1 MFGSGDGGGREKQVS
16 SRFEFIKNG
25 ETAEK
30 IGRCKWP
37 SSFNGSH
44 VRSCP
49 GCTYLFSIL
58 APRVS
63 NRVFSTKLVSLLP
76 DSFEIAAGC

>member
-30 IGRCKWP
+30 
-37 SSFNGSH
+37 
-44 VRSCP
+44 
-49 GCTYLFSIL
+49 
-58 APRVS
+58 
-63 NRVFSTKLVSLLP
+63 
-76 DSFEIAAGC
+76 

>member
-25 ETAEK
+25 ETVEK

-49 GCTYLFSIL
+49 GCTYL
-58 APRVS
+58 
-63 NRVFSTKLVSLLP
+63 LVSSLFAFRIEFFLP
-76 DSFEIAAGC
+76 S